1 MIEPSRSI
9 HEPFA
14 VDGDPA
20 VRGFLHRAADGAN
33 RAAASAN
40 AIVLTHGAGSN
51 AQIPLLSALADA
63 FVARGL
69 VVLRCD
75 LPFRQA
81 RRSGPPSPS
90 GAERDRRGL
99 AAAVAA
105 MKTLGA
111 RRCFLGGH
119 SYGGRQASM
128 LLAESPELAS
138 GLLLLSYPLH
148 PPAAP
153 LRLRT
158 QHLSSLHVPTLF
170 VHGDRD
176 PFGTPDEIEAARG
189 VIPATSASLIVSR
202 AAHALRADTS
212 TTRAIVD
219 AFLRLVG

>member
-1 MIEPSRSI
+1 
-9 HEPFA
+9 
-14 VDGDPA
+14 
-20 VRGFLHRAADGAN
+20 VRGFLHRAAEDAI
-33 RAAASAN
+33 

-51 AQIPLLSALADA
+51 AQNRLLLALADT
-63 FVARGL
+63 FVASGI

-81 RRSGPPSPS
+81 RSSGPPSPS
-90 GAERDRRGL
+90 GAARDRRGL
-99 AAAVAA
+99 ATAVAA
-105 MKTLGA
+105 MKDRGA

-128 LLAESPELAS
+128 LLSESPELAS

-153 LRLRT
+153 QRLRT
-158 QHLSSLHVPTLF
+158 QHLPSLRVPTLF

-176 PFGTPDEIEAARG
+176 PFGTPDEIEAARAL
-189 VIPATSASLIVSR
+189 VPASSASLIVSR